1 MAHEASLILGIPL
14 SCHPT
19 PDEQVW
25 FLSKDGKFTT
35 RSAYHLIS
43 GIERSLSPTCSSP
56 ERNHKL
62 WTSIWSSKVP
72 QKVKNMIWRACHNAI
87 PTLCNLWRRKVVNS
101 VQCSRCKE
109 GFEDT
114 IHALWYCPALNPIW
128 YGDEVLTKLH
138 RYKFEKFEDL
148 IGMVFMMK
156 ERLDID
162 LLLVMWWLIWS
173 NRNDIRSGNFC
184 VEIHS
189 IQYQA
194 HSFLQDFLLVQNAQ
208 FQSSTASDRS
218 VRWIPPIPPHCKVN
232 FDAAFFSSDGTAGLG
247 VVIQDFSGKV
257 LHALAQRIVKPISVA
272 AAEALACRRA
282 MDFAKEH
289 GRMDCIFEGDAE
301 VIVRAIRS
309 SNFSHLEY
317 GNVIRDVLFLKNGF
331 SFCDFSYVKRQ
342 GNVVAHCLARSSKS
356 GCELQVWQSCVPDDI
371 APIVTRDSL

>member
-1 MAHEASLILGIPL
+1 
-14 SCHPT
+14 
-19 PDEQVW
+19 
-25 FLSKDGKFTT
+25 
-35 RSAYHLIS
+35 
-43 GIERSLSPTCSSP
+43 
-56 ERNHKL
+56 
-62 WTSIWSSKVP
+62 
-72 QKVKNMIWRACHNAI
+72 
-87 PTLCNLWRRKVVNS
+87 
-101 VQCSRCKE
+101 
-109 GFEDT
+109 
-114 IHALWYCPALNPIW
+114 
-128 YGDEVLTKLH
+128 
-138 RYKFEKFEDL
+138 
-148 IGMVFMMK
+148 MMK

-194 HSFLQDFLLVQNAQ
+194 QSFLQDFLLVQNAQ

-218 VRWIPPIPPHCKVN
+218 VKWIPPIPPHCKVN

-247 VVIQDFSGKV
+247 VVIRDSSGKV
-257 LHALAQRIVKPISVA
+257 LHALAQRIVKPISVV

-289 GRMDCIFEGDAE
+289 GKLDCIFEGDAE

-317 GNVIRDVLFLKNGF
+317 GNVICDVLFLKNVF

-356 GCELQVWQSCVPDDI
+356 GCELQVWQSYVPDDI
-371 APIVTRDSL
+371 APIVIRDSL